1 MVTTSTNAVTELV
14 DPRDKNK
21 GVRVTFNEEVLKKDP
36 LESII
41 ATALHE
47 SVHARQLKSGVP
59 ARSFHYGPRK
69 DYYAA
74 VNALSELEA
83 YTMEAHSPFFGKL
96 PLTRQKQLKG
106 FLGQAEKKAIAA
118 LNKMNINLSQY
129 HVFQNL
135 LNKLVPKY
143 KGLKAWFKSHPLPWA
158 KGGARP

>member
-14 DPRDKNK
+14 DPGDKNK
-21 GVRVTFNEEVLKKDP
+21 GVKVTFNEEVFKDP

-83 YTMEAHSPFFGKL
+83 YTIEALSPFFGKL
-96 PLTRQKQLKG
+96 PLARQKQLKG
-106 FLGQAEKKAIAA
+106 FLGQAEKKAVAA
-118 LNKMNINLSQY
+118 INKMNIDLSQY
-129 HVFQNL
+129 HVFQNM

-143 KGLKAWFKSHPLPWA
+143 KGLKAWFKSHPLPWG
-158 KGGARP
+158 KRGVGP